1 MNSKNKLMFIISLT
15 LFQIFYL
22 LEHYS
27 TTYLDLFFLLTCL
40 IAIFVYYCLYRI
52 IMQLFVDT
60 KTATE
65 FDLLKT
71 QQTLS
76 AEQLYLIQQQKDSYL
91 KSYTTFTETLQAI
104 YTALNEQNSYKA
116 KELTDNFLADFQ
128 HTRLHPYCEDNLIL
142 AILDSK
148 RLIAEQSNIQVDYQI
163 ILPESSIIESPDL
176 SSVLFNLL
184 DNAID
189 ACRISGIEKPFL
201 SLHLSTSKGF
211 LVVIVKN
218 SKNPHIQFTH
228 STTKSDTVT
237 HGLGLSIVEDLCRKY
252 DGSYQWNDCGNIFE
266 SIVLLRYCK

>member
-15 LFQIFYL
+15 LFQSFYL
-22 LEHYS
+22 LGHYS

-52 IMQLFVDT
+52 IMQLFIDT

-104 YTALNEQNSYKA
+104 YMALNEQNSSKA

-148 RLIAEQSNIQVDYQI
+148 RLIAEQSNIQVAYQI

-189 ACRISGIEKPFL
+189 ACRISGIEKPLL

-211 LVVIVKN
+211 LIVIVKN
-218 SKNPHIQFTH
+218 SKDPQIQFTH
-228 STTKSDTVT
+228 STTKSDTAT
-237 HGLGLSIVEDLCRKY
+237 HGLGLSIVEDICRKY

-266 SIVLLRYCK
+266 SIVPLRYCK

>member
-104 YTALNEQNSYKA
+104 YMALNEQNSSKA

-163 ILPESSIIESPDL
+163 ILPENSIIESPDL

-218 SKNPHIQFTH
+218 SKDPHIQFTH

>member
-1 MNSKNKLMFIISLT
+1 MNSKNKVMFIISLT
-15 LFQIFYL
+15 LFQSFYL
-22 LEHYS
+22 LGHYS

-52 IMQLFVDT
+52 IMQLFIDT

-104 YTALNEQNSYKA
+104 YMALNEQNFSKA

-163 ILPESSIIESPDL
+163 ILPENSIVESPDL

-189 ACRISGIEKPFL
+189 ACRISGIEKPLL

-218 SKNPHIQFTH
+218 SKDPHIQFTH
-228 STTKSDTVT
+228 STTKSNTAT
-237 HGLGLSIVEDLCRKY
+237 HGLGLSIVEDICRKY

>member
-15 LFQIFYL
+15 LFQSFYL
-22 LEHYS
+22 LGHYS

-52 IMQLFVDT
+52 IIQLFIDT

-104 YTALNEQNSYKA
+104 YTALNEQNSSKA

-201 SLHLSTSKGF
+201 SLHLSPSKGF
-211 LVVIVKN
+211 LAVIVKN
-218 SKNPHIQFTH
+218 SKNPHIPFMH
-228 STTKSDTVT
+228 STTKTDAAN
-237 HGLGLSIVEDLCRKY
+237 HGLGLSIVEDICRKY
-252 DGSYQWNDCGNIFE
+252 DGSYQWNDRGDIFE
-266 SIVLLRYCK
+266 SVVLLRYCK

>member
-15 LFQIFYL
+15 LFQSFYL
-22 LEHYS
+22 LGHYS

-52 IMQLFVDT
+52 IIQLFIDT

-104 YTALNEQNSYKA
+104 YTALNEQNSSKA

-218 SKNPHIQFTH
+218 SKDPHIQFTH

-237 HGLGLSIVEDLCRKY
+237 HGLGLSIVEDICLKY
-252 DGSYQWNDCGNIFE
+252 DGSYQWNDRGDSFE
-266 SIVLLRYCK
+266 SVVLLRYNK

>member
-15 LFQIFYL
+15 LFQSFYL
-22 LEHYS
+22 LGHYS

-52 IMQLFVDT
+52 IMQLFIDT

-104 YTALNEQNSYKA
+104 YTALNEQNSSKA

-148 RLIAEQSNIQVDYQI
+148 RLIAEQSHIQVDYQI

-218 SKNPHIQFTH
+218 SKDPHIQFTH